1 MATVGWATG
10 ETGPRASPHPADL
23 LTWDWDQTSLP
34 SYWVGHSKS
43 QGELRFQAQG
53 RSCRLTLQM
62 GMDVGRG
69 EKLALFLHQSN
80 THTGNQSG
88 KPSSQHL
95 TGSKSLSVVGLWGF
109 EGEGGFISQTGE
121 VSERSSWQW
130 GAMQGARQAVVSS
143 FTLEHL
149 ACLSPDLW

>member
-1 MATVGWATG
+1 MASVGWATG
-10 ETGPRASPHPADL
+10 ETGPRASPYPAGL

-43 QGELRFQAQG
+43 QGELRFQARG

-95 TGSKSLSVVGLWGF
+95 TSFKSLSVVGLGF
-109 EGEGGFISQTGE
+109 RGGRRLHKPDWRGQWRGPHGSGEPCRVLGRQWYL
-121 VSERSSWQW
+121 VS
-130 GAMQGARQAVVSS
+130 
-143 FTLEHL
+143 L
-149 ACLSPDLW
+149 

>member
-1 MATVGWATG
+1 MVSWRAGRLATVGWATG

-121 VSERSSWQW
+121 VSGEVL
-130 GAMQGARQAVVSS
+130 MAVGS
-143 FTLEHL
+143 H
-149 ACLSPDLW
+149 AGC